1 MQGLES
7 VASVYNQVVSGG
19 SASYPATA
27 DFTWPCHVMPISR
40 RPMEIVSEV
49 VQKSSHELIGEL
61 AAISEGAK
69 IVIDGETYFVQGPPD
84 VRRTP
89 HINPHHIEVYVAK
102 RQS

>member
-7 VASVYNQVVSGG
+7 VASVYIRVVSGG
-19 SASYPATA
+19 AASYPANA
-27 DFTWPCHVMPISR
+27 DFTWPCHLMPISR

-49 VQKSSHELIGEL
+49 VQKSSHELIGKL

-89 HINPHHIEVYVAK
+89 HINPHHMEVYVAK
-102 RQS
+102 RES